1 VEAGTATGTEAASLV
16 GGSTTFAGTAIGTS
30 NGNPCRAASI
40 RFSCSFSSARAAAR
54 LCGATL
60 MAAGAAAGVG
70 EGLLTVVDRVPPEE
84 TKGVIAEVPE
94 VEEEG

>member
-1 VEAGTATGTEAASLV
+1 
-16 GGSTTFAGTAIGTS
+16 
-30 NGNPCRAASI
+30 
-40 RFSCSFSSARAAAR
+40 
-54 LCGATL
+54 

-70 EGLLTVVDRVPPEE
+70 EGLVTVVDRVPPEE